1 MAGLI
6 AIAVLIALI
15 QLIRTGVVY
24 GCWALLAWAE
34 LPVGEPNFWAAF
46 AIAMVLGAVAL
57 LLPSGSKS

>member
-6 AIAVLIALI
+6 ALAVLIALI
-15 QLIRTGVVY
+15 QFIRTGVVY

-46 AIAMVLGAVAL
+46 AIAVVIGLIASV
-57 LLPSGSKS
+57 LPSGSKS